1 MSQIGAYILGSGGGG
16 IPIETITPNGGGGP
30 ISPDGANNINFVGVG
45 LTITGAGN
53 TITFTDT
60 DPGNFTWQV
69 VAIDQTMVPNN
80 GYIANK
86 AGLLSLLL
94 PAVSVVGDMIRVT
107 GMNRNIGWAIT
118 QAAGQVIHFGAT
130 DTTVGIGGSLASTDT
145 YDSIELVC
153 NVANLEWIELSCQG
167 NITII

>member
-1 MSQIGAYILGSGGGG
+1 MSQIGAFIPSGGGATIVETLTG
-16 IPIETITPNGGGGP
+16 NSGGAVSPTGGNINLVGAGGVAVTDNPGTSTMTITVSG
-30 ISPDGANNINFVGVG
+30 S
-45 LTITGAGN
+45 
-53 TITFTDT
+53 
-60 DPGNFTWQV
+60 FTWAV
-69 VAIDQTMVPNN
+69 ITVDQTMDVNN
-80 GYIANK
+80 GYICNK

-130 DTTVGIGGSLASTDT
+130 DTTVGVGGSLASTDT

-167 NITII
+167 NITIV